1 MAEFL
6 ASPLAS
12 IIFLLALT
20 ATLIAVGIY
29 VIGKVRAGTREED
42 LKSSEL
48 LTHFQEL
55 HEQGE
60 LDEKEFR
67 KIKAMLAAKL
77 QQELK
82 AAEKPR

>member
-1 MAEFL
+1 
-6 ASPLAS
+6 
-12 IIFLLALT
+12 
-20 ATLIAVGIY
+20 
-29 VIGKVRAGTREED
+29 
-42 LKSSEL
+42 
-48 LTHFQEL
+48 L

-60 LDEKEFR
+60 LNDKEFR